1 VFGLAFAD
9 AWRKYSII
17 TGKRCPDIPVTE
29 RPNSRSRS
37 ATSRGGEFEMTT
49 SQSSREYSPEI
60 LAAIQ
65 QAFDGVWM
73 ALYASVDNDIRHKE
87 LSIKLSRT
95 LVEMA
100 AYGITDPE
108 DLRGNALE
116 IMALTPR

>member
-1 VFGLAFAD
+1 
-9 AWRKYSII
+9 
-17 TGKRCPDIPVTE
+17 
-29 RPNSRSRS
+29 
-37 ATSRGGEFEMTT
+37 MTT

-73 ALYASVDNDIRHKE
+73 ALYASVDNDIQRKE